1 MNVFL
6 AFLVAYLL
14 GSIPSAVWLGKWLHG
29 MDVRE
34 HGSKNAGATNSFRVL
49 GKRTGI
55 MVLLLDV
62 SKGVLSMM
70 VCRLILGDT
79 ESMLYQMIA
88 AGICVLGHVFPVF
101 AGFRGGKGVATSL
114 GVFLGLNPL
123 TAVTCMVVFL
133 VVFLISRYVSLS
145 SITAAFLLPFI
156 SFFIYHQEA
165 REVLY
170 FNIILSL
177 IVILAHHK
185 NIKRLIAGEEQ
196 RMNFN
201 GSKM

>member
-14 GSIPSAVWLGKWLHG
+14 GSIPSAVWLGKWSHG

>member
-6 AFLVAYLL
+6 AFLIAYLL

-29 MDVRE
+29 IDVRE

-55 MVLLLDV
+55 MVLVLDV

-70 VCRLILGDT
+70 VCMLLLKQT
-79 ESMLYQMIA
+79 ESMVYQMVS

-123 TAVTCMVVFL
+123 TALTCILVFL
-133 VVFLISRYVSLS
+133 LVFMATRYVSLS
-145 SITAAFLLPFI
+145 SITASFLLPFI
-156 SFFIYHQEA
+156 SFFIYHQVA
-165 REVLY
+165 IEVIY
-170 FNIILSL
+170 FNTTLSL

>member
-29 MDVRE
+29 IDVRE
-34 HGSKNAGATNSFRVL
+34 HGSKNAGATNCFRVL
-49 GKRTGI
+49 GKRTGTL
-55 MVLLLDV
+55 VLLIDI
-62 SKGVLSMM
+62 SKGVLSMILSKYLLDETGSM
-70 VCRLILGDT
+70 VLL
-79 ESMLYQMIA
+79 MLA

-123 TAVTCMVVFL
+123 TAITCILVFL
-133 VVFLISRYVSLS
+133 VVFLLTRYVSLS
-145 SITAAFLLPFI
+145 SITAAFTLPFI
-156 SFFIYHQEA
+156 SFFLFHQEETE
-165 REVLY
+165 RLW
-170 FNIILSL
+170 FNVILSC
-177 IVILAHHK
+177 IVIIAHRK
-185 NIKRLIAGEEQ
+185 NIKRLWKGEEQ

-201 GSKM
+201 ASKM

>member
-6 AFLVAYLL
+6 AFLLAYLL
-14 GSIPSAVWLGKWLHG
+14 GSIPSAVWLGMWLHG
-29 MDVRE
+29 IDVRE

-55 MVLLLDV
+55 MVLVLDV

-70 VCRLILGDT
+70 VCMLLLKQT
-79 ESMLYQMIA
+79 ESMIYQMVS

-123 TAVTCMVVFL
+123 TALTCILVFL
-133 VVFLISRYVSLS
+133 LVFMATRYVSLS